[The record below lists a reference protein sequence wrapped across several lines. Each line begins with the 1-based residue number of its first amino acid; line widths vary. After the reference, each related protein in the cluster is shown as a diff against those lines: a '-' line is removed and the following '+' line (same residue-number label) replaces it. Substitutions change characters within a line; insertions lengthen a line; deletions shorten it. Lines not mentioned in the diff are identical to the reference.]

1 MSLYKV
7 KKTPNTGFGG
17 PSLLLG
23 SEHTR
28 VCNQSACV
36 SRGQVPPDTF
46 GILQT
51 ISAKVV
57 CWSQVSVL
65 FNRRAPKWTCTR

>member
-1 MSLYKV
+1 MSPNKV
-7 KKTPNTGFGG
+7 KKTPNTSFGG

-23 SEHTR
+23 PEPTR
-28 VCNQSACV
+28 GCNQSACV
-36 SRGQVPPDTF
+36 SGGQVPPDTF

-51 ISAKVV
+51 ISAKVA

-65 FNRRAPKWTCTR
+65 FK